1 MLARASRSL
10 GTSVAATL
18 LAAGSVLVTEGPAH
32 ALPVD
37 QACTGTWTVTYNPPI
52 TNTPHAVSATL
63 SADFPHCTDP
73 EAPSASYSQT
83 FTDTVSCA
91 TLLNTGSAA
100 HTFIWGNPAAQ
111 PTTFAYDWTV
121 SDIGGQ
127 AVITSTGQITSGKYA
142 PDHAE
147 QISVLVTPD
156 PIQCALSGVATLTGP
171 TTLTI
176 FRAS

>member
-1 MLARASRSL
+1 MRTSRSF
-10 GTSVAATL
+10 GTFIAATL
-18 LAAGSVLVTEGPAH
+18 FATGSLVATGAPAH
-32 ALPVD
+32 ARSVG
-37 QACTGTWTVTYNPPI
+37 QVCTGTWTVHYNPPI
-52 TNTPHAVSATL
+52 TAIPRAVSAVL

-100 HTFIWGNPAAQ
+100 HTFVWSNPAAQ
-111 PTTFAYDWTV
+111 PSTFAYSWTV
-121 SDIGGQ
+121 SDIAGQ
-127 AVITSTGQITSGKYA
+127 AVITSTGQITSGKYT
-142 PDHAE
+142 PGTAE

-156 PIQCALSGVATLTGP
+156 PVQCLFSGVATLTGP

-176 FRAS
+176 LDAQLG